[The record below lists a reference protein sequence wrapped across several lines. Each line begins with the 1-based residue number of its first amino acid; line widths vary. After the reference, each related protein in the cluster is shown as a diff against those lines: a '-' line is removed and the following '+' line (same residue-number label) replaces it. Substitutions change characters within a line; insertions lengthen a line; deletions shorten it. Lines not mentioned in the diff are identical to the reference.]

1 MIAVKREL
9 RFSIG
14 LLLASQLVMALGAI
28 SLLSRLVP
36 AIDRIL
42 QENVYSI
49 ESAERMLVV
58 LALREEGQELDR
70 DFHEALERAKAN
82 VTEPAEE
89 AILQRIAIGAA
100 ELVAGDALAYEP
112 TVDALQELVAVNRE
126 AMRRTRDRASRL
138 SEAGAWAAVLLAMLV
153 FSAGVVIAIRVER
166 RIVEPLEEIFA
177 VGRSVEAGDPYR
189 RCQFRDAPGE
199 LRQLMVTVNELLDE
213 RYAVD
218 REPNGSAAAS
228 RNGPA
233 AGSR

>member
-9 RFSIG
+9 RFGIG

-28 SLLSRLVP
+28 GLLSRLVP

-58 LALREEGQELDR
+58 LALREEGEELDR
-70 DFHEALERAKAN
+70 DFHEALTSATAN

-89 AILQRIAIGAA
+89 ALLQRIALGAT
-100 ELVAGDALAYEP
+100 ELVAGDSLAYEP
-112 TVDALQELVAVNRE
+112 TVGALQELVAVNRA

-153 FSAGVVIAIRVER
+153 FSAGAVIAIRVQR

-177 VGRSVEAGDPYR
+177 VARAVGEGDPYR
-189 RCQFRDAPGE
+189 RCQFRDAPPE
-199 LRQLMVTVNELLDE
+199 LRQLMTTVNELLDE
-213 RYAVD
+213 RFSVARD
-218 REPNGSAAAS
+218 PEGTRTLS
-228 RNGPA
+228 
-233 AGSR
+233 